1 MRSFIYME
9 ALIAAAAGACAPG
22 CAGLVAAAG
31 LPVFSLVGI
40 ASAVGLAILRS
51 RAEPIDDDEKLP
63 EQTAREPTSTTD
75 FL

>member
-1 MRSFIYME
+1 ME

-31 LPVFSLVGI
+31 LPVVSLVGI
-40 ASAVGLAILRS
+40 AGAVGLALY
-51 RAEPIDDDEKLP
+51 RARIDAQEPVDEKTELAPPAP
-63 EQTAREPTSTTD
+63 EPSGTYD

>member
-1 MRSFIYME
+1 ME

-31 LPVFSLVGI
+31 LPVVSLVGI
-40 ASAVGLAILRS
+40 AGAVGLAILRS
-51 RAEPIDDDEKLP
+51 RS
-63 EQTAREPTSTTD
+63 EQSDANEHKQKQQVEQLRNEPTSKSD